1 MVQAKEIAKTLKAF
15 NLTDNK
21 ALADA
26 CDAMDSALS
35 NVSLDDLRES
45 SYVRQTVKSDLDDIL
60 NKFRPIGL

>member
-1 MVQAKEIAKTLKAF
+1 MTQAKEIAKTLKAF

-35 NVSLDDLRES
+35 EVSLNDLRES
-45 SYVRQTVKSDLDDIL
+45 SYVRATVKSDLDDIL
-60 NKFRPIGL
+60 NKFRPIGH